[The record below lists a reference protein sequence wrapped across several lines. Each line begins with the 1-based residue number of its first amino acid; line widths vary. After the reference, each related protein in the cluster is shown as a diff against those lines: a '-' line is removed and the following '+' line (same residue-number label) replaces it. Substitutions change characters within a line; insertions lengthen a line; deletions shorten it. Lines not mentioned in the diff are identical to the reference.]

1 MTEQI
6 ALQSAE
12 NTESA
17 AVSALT
23 EASADKNHSVLS
35 TPSSLAG
42 KYQFIKKL
50 GQGSQAKV
58 YLARRLR
65 DDQLVAIKQIDIE
78 SVSNWK
84 EYDLFQRE
92 VNVLSSLD
100 INGVALFY
108 EAVECLDDSPPRSY
122 LVQEYIA
129 GESLGAMLKAGH
141 RFSTDEVYDILIQL
155 LTILYQLQNRPNP
168 IIHRDIK
175 PSNIMLSPVNGGYYV
190 TLIDFGA
197 VANPQVQS
205 GGSTTA
211 GTFGY
216 MPPEQLMCKPQPA
229 SDIYALGA
237 VAVELFTGKS
247 PADLPSKDF
256 YLIFEPEMQSQPPAL
271 VSTLRKMLEPDCSK
285 RLSDCLQLIKT
296 FKHYKNGEFNKSD
309 EFTQSGAL
317 TPIDNKYNKKL
328 QEVAAFGAPGNIDLW
343 QILDDKTPR
352 EIPQAYA
359 QINWSKRIHQS
370 NSFNLVSD
378 KHQDQKIPVFT
389 GLLIIALFIA
399 GPVLMLIYELNSL
412 TWLLG
417 IALLYVILTTIIL
430 AISSRIVNSDSHRFA
445 QIDKSSNK
453 QNIVTP
459 MPKAVSDLLK
469 YGRKTIATIVS
480 IKYVPAADIMVVKG
494 ALVAGDRPGF
504 RISYK
509 FNPPDDFRSEDLIH
523 ECIVYNEPENTYRV
537 GDPFPILYCLDGQN
551 FDEVVTSMPF
561 PYPLGCISESSVVY
575 SSTPGEEFWSYL
587 RTLAG
592 WERYEFIVNRN
603 NLTRLAKDIDNIKS
617 SGWLSKTEY
626 QYAVLPILNC
636 YLKAEQYAPVHVNCL
651 NCFFYCL
658 KHERYVEE
666 INSYLSYYL
675 SKMKIQSEEICK
687 VLINSIRENLPLSSN
702 VAAKIVDLIDNS
714 SAAYHAMMDYFS
726 PKLADIVLKRN
737 SLKYMHSEVL
747 NKLCVYILKEKKY
760 RQDYV
765 QIICDYLHKR
775 PIDENV
781 ITPTVITSIGVCA
794 SGFMDANCGNK
805 IKLLL
810 RTLVGVFFDCHNVAL
825 KLTVREQ
832 VKSVCDSK
840 EQFDYYYKAL
850 SNPKLADE
858 FRTG

>member
-1 MTEQI
+1 MTEQNI
-6 ALQSAE
+6 VHLAE
-12 NTESA
+12 NTEPATDMPS
-17 AVSALT
+17 S
-23 EASADKNHSVLS
+23 EIP
-35 TPSSLAG
+35 TPPSLAG

-58 YLARRLR
+58 FLARRLS
-65 DDQLVAIKQIDIE
+65 DNEKVAIKQIDIE

-84 EYDLFQRE
+84 EYDLFRRE
-92 VNVLSSLD
+92 AQVLSSLD

-108 EAVECLDDSPPRSY
+108 EAVECLDDTPPRSF
-122 LVQEYIA
+122 LVQEYIE
-129 GESLGAMLKAGH
+129 GDSLGSMLKSGH
-141 RFSTDEVYDILIQL
+141 RFTTDEVYDIIIQL
-155 LTILYQLQNRPNP
+155 LTILYQLQNRANP
-168 IIHRDIK
+168 VIHRDIK
-175 PSNIMLSPVNGGYYV
+175 PSNIMLTPINGGYYV
-190 TLIDFGA
+190 SLIDFGA

-216 MPPEQLMCKPQPA
+216 MPPEQLMCRPQPA
-229 SDIYALGA
+229 SDIYALAA

-247 PADLPSKDF
+247 PADLPVKDF
-256 YLIFEPEMQSQPPAL
+256 HIIFEPEMQSQPPAL
-271 VSTLRKMLEPDCSK
+271 VNTLRKMLEPDCSR
-285 RLSDCLQLIKT
+285 RLADCVQLIQT
-296 FKHYKNGEFNKSD
+296 FKYYKNGDFKQTGSLKS
-309 EFTQSGAL
+309 
-317 TPIDNKYNKKL
+317 IDSKYSKKL
-328 QEVAAFGAPGNIDLW
+328 QEVVDFGAPGNIDLW
-343 QILDDKTPR
+343 QILDDETPR
-352 EIPQAYA
+352 DIPQAYA
-359 QINWSKRIHQS
+359 QNNWSKRIHQS

-378 KHQDQKIPVFT
+378 KHQNQKIPVFT
-389 GLLIIALFIA
+389 GLLILALFIA
-399 GPVLMLIYELNSL
+399 GPVLMVIYELNSL

-459 MPKAVSDLLK
+459 MPKTVSDLLK

-537 GDPFPILYCLDGQN
+537 GDPFPILYYLDGQN
-551 FDEVVTSMPF
+551 FDEVVSSMPF
-561 PYPLGCISESSVVY
+561 PYPLQYISENDVVY
-575 SSTPGEEFWSYL
+575 NSTPGWEYL
-587 RTLAG
+587 SILKSLTNYQLYGFIKYRNDLQKLAV
-592 WERYEFIVNRN
+592 E
-603 NLTRLAKDIDNIKS
+603 IDMIS
-617 SGWLSKTEY
+617 SEWLSETEFRV
-626 QYAVLPILNC
+626 AALPILNC

-658 KHERYVEE
+658 KHERYVVQ

-675 SKMKIQSEEICK
+675 STMKIQSEEICK
-687 VLINSIRENLPLSSN
+687 ELINSILEDLPLSSN

-714 SAAYHAMMDYFS
+714 SAAYHAMMNIFS

-775 PIDENV
+775 PIDESV